1 MLIPDAPWIL
11 HGEAIA
17 MLASPFSVRLLVNY
31 RDSPVGPYCEHAL
44 AQMTWRGPH
53 VFQMS
58 VDLNASKIG
67 GRTIWGFPK
76 TLENLG
82 WKTCENRVEFWRQR
96 QIFRV
101 RKIGPSFPLALSFWT
116 IQNLNGADVRVP
128 GRIRARARFGFRGRQ
143 IALFIEDFWMKFEAP
158 LPL

>member
-1 MLIPDAPWIL
+1 MIPDAPWIL

-17 MLASPFSVRLLVNY
+17 LLASPFSLRLLVDY
-31 RDSPVGPYCEHAL
+31 RDSPVGPYREHAL

-58 VDLNASKIG
+58 VDLEASKIG

-76 TLENLG
+76 ALEYLA
-82 WKTCENRVEFWRQR
+82 WIRCENRVEFRR
-96 QIFRV
+96 ESQIFRV
-101 RKIGPSFPLALSFWT
+101 RKMGPSFPIALAFWT

-128 GRIRARARFGFRGRQ
+128 GQIRARARLGFRGRQ
-143 IALFIEDFWMKFEAP
+143 IALCVEDFWMKFDAP
-158 LPL
+158 ASL